1 MDVILTIGS
10 ELSANSQ
17 GVQVAGQARSR
28 IKGHCNPKANWVRKF
43 HYAEKAWQCKEH
55 GIGRIRANE
64 RICFQ
69 MVAGTT
75 QTINESKQMI
85 MKAMRIHQY
94 GGPEVLAQVEMQR
107 PAPGVN
113 EVLIKVHAASVN
125 PFDWKARAGYVKEFF
140 PLTFPA
146 TLGSDVSGTV
156 EEVGPGAARFKR
168 GDEVYAS
175 LGLEGGGYAEYAVAK
190 EAIVAEK
197 PVTLDHVQA
206 AAVPTGGITAW
217 QALFE
222 VAQLR
227 AGQKVLIHGA
237 AGGVG
242 NFAVQFA
249 KERGAYVIG
258 TASSRNH
265 AFLHE
270 LGADKAVDYQQTH
283 FEEVVRDADV
293 VLDTIG
299 GDTLERSFK
308 ALKKGG
314 ILVSIVQ
321 PPSQEQAAK
330 YGVRALFY
338 GGHPSSSNLAE
349 IARLIDAGKVKTVV
363 ETVLPLAEARR
374 AHELSQSGHARGKI
388 VLKTA

>member
-1 MDVILTIGS
+1 
-10 ELSANSQ
+10 
-17 GVQVAGQARSR
+17 
-28 IKGHCNPKANWVRKF
+28 
-43 HYAEKAWQCKEH
+43 
-55 GIGRIRANE
+55 
-64 RICFQ
+64 
-69 MVAGTT
+69 
-75 QTINESKQMI
+75 
-85 MKAMRIHQY
+85 MKAIRIHQY

-107 PAPGVN
+107 PTPGPN
-113 EVLIKVHAASVN
+113 EVLIKIHAASVN
-125 PFDWKARAGYVKEFF
+125 PVDWKIRAGHMKDFLA
-140 PLTFPA
+140 LTLPA

-156 EEVGPGAARFKR
+156 EEVGLGASRFKR

-190 EAIVAEK
+190 EEMVAEK
-197 PVTLDHVQA
+197 PSTLDHVQTA
-206 AAVPTGGITAW
+206 AIPVAGLTAW
-217 QALFE
+217 QTLFE

-249 KERGAYVIG
+249 KGKGAYVIG
-258 TASSRNH
+258 TASSRNQT
-265 AFLHE
+265 FLRE
-270 LGADKAVDYQQTH
+270 LGVDKTVDYQSTH
-283 FEEVVRDADV
+283 FEDVVDDADV

-299 GDTLERSFK
+299 GDTQERSFK

-321 PPSQEQAAK
+321 PPSQELAAK

-338 GGHPSSSNLAE
+338 GAHPSSSDLTE
-349 IARLIDAGKVKTVV
+349 IARLIDSGKVKTVV

>member
-1 MDVILTIGS
+1 M
-10 ELSANSQ
+10 
-17 GVQVAGQARSR
+17 
-28 IKGHCNPKANWVRKF
+28 K
-43 HYAEKAWQCKEH
+43 
-55 GIGRIRANE
+55 
-64 RICFQ
+64 
-69 MVAGTT
+69 
-75 QTINESKQMI
+75 
-85 MKAMRIHQY
+85 MKAIRIHQY

-107 PAPGVN
+107 PTPGHD
-113 EVLIKVHAASVN
+113 EVLIKVHAAAVN
-125 PFDWKARAGYVKEFF
+125 PIDWKMRAGHVKEVF
-140 PLTFPA
+140 PLTFPS
-146 TLGSDVSGTV
+146 TLGWDVSGTV
-156 EEVGPGAARFKR
+156 EERGDKATQFKR
-168 GDEVYAS
+168 GDEVYA
-175 LGLEGGGYAEYAVAK
+175 LVKGGGYAEFVVANATVVAK
-190 EAIVAEK
+190 K
-197 PVTLDHVQA
+197 PRTLDHVHA
-206 AAVPTGGITAW
+206 AAVPVAGLTAL

-222 VAQLR
+222 VAQLS
-227 AGQKVLIHGA
+227 AGQKVLIHAA

-270 LGADKAVDYQQTH
+270 LGADKAVDYQQTR

-363 ETVLPLAEARR
+363 ETVLPLAEVRR
-374 AHELSQSGHARGKI
+374 AQELSQSGHARGKI
-388 VLKTA
+388 VLKVA

>member
-1 MDVILTIGS
+1 M
-10 ELSANSQ
+10 N
-17 GVQVAGQARSR
+17 
-28 IKGHCNPKANWVRKF
+28 
-43 HYAEKAWQCKEH
+43 
-55 GIGRIRANE
+55 
-64 RICFQ
+64 
-69 MVAGTT
+69 
-75 QTINESKQMI
+75 
-85 MKAMRIHQY
+85 MKAIRIHQY

-107 PAPGVN
+107 PTPGPN

-156 EEVGPGAARFKR
+156 EEVGPGATRFKR

-190 EAIVAEK
+190 ETIVAEK
-197 PVTLDHVQA
+197 PGMLDHVQA
-206 AAVPTGGITAW
+206 AAVPSAGITAW
-217 QALFE
+217 QALLE

-249 KERGAYVIG
+249 KAKGAYVIG
-258 TASSRNH
+258 TASSRNQS
-265 AFLHE
+265 LLRE
-270 LGADKAVDYQQTH
+270 LGVDKAIDYTKTR
-283 FEEVVRDADV
+283 FEDVVRNVDV

-299 GDTLERSFK
+299 NETQERSFK
-308 ALKKGG
+308 VLKKGG

-321 PPSQEQAAK
+321 PPSEELAAK
-330 YGVRALFY
+330 HGVRALFY
-338 GGHPSSSNLAE
+338 GSHPSASDLAQ
-349 IARLIDAGKVKTVV
+349 ITKLIDADKVKPVV

-388 VLKTA
+388 VLKAA

>member
-1 MDVILTIGS
+1 M
-10 ELSANSQ
+10 
-17 GVQVAGQARSR
+17 
-28 IKGHCNPKANWVRKF
+28 K
-43 HYAEKAWQCKEH
+43 
-55 GIGRIRANE
+55 
-64 RICFQ
+64 
-69 MVAGTT
+69 
-75 QTINESKQMI
+75 MI
-85 MKAMRIHQY
+85 MKAIRIHQY

-107 PAPGVN
+107 PAPGAN

-125 PFDWKARAGYVKEFF
+125 PVDWKMRAGYMKDFL
-140 PLTFPA
+140 PLALPA

-190 EAIVAEK
+190 ETIIAGK
-197 PVTLDHVQA
+197 PSTLDHVHA
-206 AAVPTGGITAW
+206 AAVPVAGLTAW

-270 LGADKAVDYQQTH
+270 LGADKAVDYQQTR

-349 IARLIDAGKVKTVV
+349 IARLIDDGKVKTVV